1 MHHTVKLFKAL
12 SEEVRL
18 RILGLLMH
26 GELCVCDL
34 MAVLDLPQSTISR
47 HLSYLTNAGWLAG
60 ERLGIWMYYKLAE
73 PTTDL
78 HRGLIALLNSCLPEI
93 PQAKDDL
100 TALALRKTTQDDTK
114 CKKNLPKEAVYADRQ
129 IKRR

>member
-1 MHHTVKLFKAL
+1 LGYLTYIRLYGYIKNIMRDMAKLFKAL

-18 RILGLLMH
+18 RVIGLLCT

-60 ERLGIWMYYKLAE
+60 ERRGIWMYYRLITDGGDLQQDLVAVLIKHLA
-73 PTTDL
+73 
-78 HRGLIALLNSCLPEI
+78 ALPVVAQDHARLEQYL
-93 PQAKDDL
+93 
-100 TALALRKTTQDDTK
+100 KT
-114 CKKNLPKEAVYADRQ
+114 KNPSACG
-129 IKRR
+129 